1 MESKVG
7 VLTSLSYSPAYL
19 NRQRTAEKR
28 FGLVECGFIP
38 AHSDFGKFLANGFKD
53 WMSGLT
59 HRFMVGPS

>member
-7 VLTSLSYSPAYL
+7 VL
-19 NRQRTAEKR
+19 TAEKR

-53 WMSGLT
+53 WMSGLDL
-59 HRFMVGPS
+59 RFMVGPR